1 MVGRDFKLSS
11 SESTLGVGVFAK
23 APLSVV
29 GAAFD
34 LGFSVVL
41 DFVEWNFFWFS
52 FEDKPYVGTIQNV
65 CDLSAPSMLKREN
78 QCEYP

>member
-11 SESTLGVGVFAK
+11 SESTSGVGVFAK
-23 APLSVV
+23 VPLGVV

-41 DFVEWNFFWFS
+41 FVEWNIFL
-52 FEDKPYVGTIQNV
+52 VLV
-65 CDLSAPSMLKREN
+65 
-78 QCEYP
+78 